1 MRGTFLYVRR
11 VISEKPWRAEAVLVL
26 GAGML
31 VIVSLSSIGA
41 SLVQDRTSAPRFV
54 GFVLSTLVGQCLAA
68 ILVHFFL
75 RYHGIRW
82 REFLGINRRRAML
95 LVPVGLLTALIVMPV
110 GWATAE
116 LSSRIITRLH
126 QQPKQQVV
134 VEVLESAT
142 DPGQRAVFALAA
154 IIMAPLIEETMF
166 RGILYPF
173 LKQQGYR
180 RLAFWGT
187 SLLFAAIHMDLP
199 RFLPLFL
206 LALVLTALYEWTD
219 AMIAPITAHAAFN
232 AINFLL
238 LLNQSQIERWLHSLR
253 DRV

>member
-1 MRGTFLYVRR
+1 
-11 VISEKPWRAEAVLVL
+11 VISEKPWRAEAVLML

-41 SLVQDRTSAPRFV
+41 SLVQERTSAPRFV

-68 ILVHFFL
+68 VLVHFFL
-75 RYHGIRW
+75 RYHGMRW
-82 REFLGINRRRAML
+82 KEFLGINRRRVPLSML
-95 LVPVGLLTALIVMPV
+95 IGILAAVIVMPV

-116 LSSRIITRLH
+116 LSARIITRLH

-154 IIMAPLIEETMF
+154 IVMAPLIEETMF

-199 RFLPLFL
+199 RFLPLFV
-206 LALVLTALYEWTD
+206 LALALTALYEWTD
-219 AMIAPITAHAAFN
+219 AMITPIAAHATFN
-232 AINFLL
+232 AINFIF
-238 LLNQSQIERWLHSLR
+238 LLNQSRIERWLYPHLP
-253 DRV
+253 